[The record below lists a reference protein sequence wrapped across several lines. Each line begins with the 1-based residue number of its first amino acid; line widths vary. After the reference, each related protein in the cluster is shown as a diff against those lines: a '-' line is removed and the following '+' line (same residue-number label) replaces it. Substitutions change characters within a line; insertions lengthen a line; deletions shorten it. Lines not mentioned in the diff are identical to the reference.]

1 MLELNS
7 INVHSNTH
15 HSWHCKSENRLAVTG
30 DFGNFLTLSLKAH
43 ACFDRPEMN
52 IE

>member
-1 MLELNS
+1 MCKHLTDRS
-7 INVHSNTH
+7 SNLALV
-15 HSWHCKSENRLAVTG
+15 KSENRLAVTG